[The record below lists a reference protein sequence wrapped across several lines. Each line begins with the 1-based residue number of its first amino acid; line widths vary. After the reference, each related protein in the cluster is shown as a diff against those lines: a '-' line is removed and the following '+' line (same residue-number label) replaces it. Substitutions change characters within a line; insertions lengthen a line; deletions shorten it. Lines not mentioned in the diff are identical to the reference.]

1 MTFRSN
7 RFRYEPSMKMPRA
20 LSAMRLSSATTS
32 SQVLKRRPTLAKP
45 RLWRKRL
52 RRNVIRLEYMSAV
65 PAAPFSKRLS
75 SKTLSSE
82 NM

>member
-1 MTFRSN
+1 M
-7 RFRYEPSMKMPRA
+7 FRYEPSRKIPRA
-20 LSAMRLSSATTS
+20 LSAIRLSSATTS
-32 SQVLKRRPTLAKP
+32 SHALNSRPTDAKP

-52 RRNVIRLEYMSAV
+52 RRKTMRFEYMSAA
-65 PAAPFSKRLS
+65 PAAPFSNRLS